1 MKAAA
6 ATLLLALVV
15 AAAAV
20 APSPSD
26 AARFGDG
33 GPATA
38 AAMNK
43 NTAGGGLQ
51 HRHGPRWRDH
61 HHGGSRSPLAGL
73 TECVT
78 VCGTGVTGCMLDCY
92 KPALGLDP
100 VQLPVCLLKCTNNA
114 MLCGSSCSTN
124 L

>member
-1 MKAAA
+1 MKKAGA
-6 ATLLLALVV
+6 ATLLLALLV

-20 APSPSD
+20 APSASD
-26 AARFGDG
+26 AARLGDG
-33 GPATA
+33 PA
-38 AAMNK
+38 AAVAK
-43 NTAGGGLQ
+43 NTGGLQ
-51 HRHGPRWRDH
+51 HGHGPRWRDH

-78 VCGTGVTGCMLDCY
+78 VCGSGVTGCMLDCY

-100 VQLPVCLLKCTNNA
+100 VQLPVCLLKCTNDA
-114 MLCGSSCSTN
+114 MVCGASCSTN

>member
-1 MKAAA
+1 MKPAA

-26 AARFGDG
+26 AARLDD
-33 GPATA
+33 AS
-38 AAMNK
+38 
-43 NTAGGGLQ
+43 AGH

-73 TECVT
+73 TECVA
-78 VCGTGVTGCMLDCY
+78 VCGSGVTGCMLDCY
-92 KPALGLDP
+92 KPSLGLDP
-100 VQLPVCLLKCTNNA
+100 VQLPVCLLKCTNDA
-114 MLCGSSCSTN
+114 MICGSSCSTN